1 MKLCPILTFICTLT
15 FPFMATPIPIAK
27 RNSSGTGGLIALI
40 LLLALLGGEHY
51 LPPPAMPS
59 CTPRPKW

>member
-1 MKLCPILTFICTLT
+1 
-15 FPFMATPIPIAK
+15 MATPIPIAK